1 MVDAILQFLSDHYES
16 GATAGLHVGRVLF
29 DMGAPLATAILNFLA
44 S

>member
-29 DMGAPLATAILNFLA
+29 DLSAPLALAILNFLN